1 MELRLI
7 FPFVVEEVKK
17 AWKNLRD
24 PYRKKEMDK
33 LVRGDAPAKT
43 GGKRKSGS
51 AGCTVA
57 EAVTRWK
64 YYEKMSF
71 YKPFIYER
79 P

>member
-33 LVRGDAPAKT
+33 LFRGDAPAKT

-64 YYEKMSF
+64 YYKRMSF

>member
-24 PYRKKEMDK
+24 LYRKKEMDK

-64 YYEKMSF
+64 YYERMSF

>member
-24 PYRKKEMDK
+24 PYRKKVMDK

-57 EAVTRWK
+57 EAVTRCK
-64 YYEKMSF
+64 YYERMSF
-71 YKPFIYER
+71 YKPFIDER